1 MPFSYFEYLWD
12 NTEKDTMRNPLKQ
25 RKNRAFGY
33 SPRYYK
39 GEGNPYKIE
48 HKLDKFRSTAQ
59 TTKGLK
65 NKVSR
70 AVDDLNAE
78 GDKNHRLRFLI
89 IVAILVLLFLY
100 IIDFD
105 LSIFLNP

>member
-1 MPFSYFEYLWD
+1 
-12 NTEKDTMRNPLKQ
+12 MRNFLKL
-25 RKNRAFGY
+25 RKNRTYDY

-48 HKLDKFRSTAQ
+48 HKLDKFRSTAHTQ
-59 TTKGLK
+59 RGLK
-65 NKVSR
+65 NKFSS
-70 AVDDLNAE
+70 AVDDLKTE
-78 GDKNHRLRFLI
+78 GDKNLKIRFLV
-89 IVAILVLLFLY
+89 IVAVLILLFLY

>member
-1 MPFSYFEYLWD
+1 
-12 NTEKDTMRNPLKQ
+12 MRNFLKL
-25 RKNRAFGY
+25 RKNKTYNY

-48 HKLDKFRSTAQ
+48 HKLDKFRTTAHTQ
-59 TTKGLK
+59 RGIK
-65 NKVSR
+65 NKISS
-70 AVDDLNAE
+70 AVDDLKNE
-78 GDKNHRLRFLI
+78 GDKNIKLRFLV
-89 IVAILVLLFLY
+89 IVAVLILLFLF

>member
-1 MPFSYFEYLWD
+1 
-12 NTEKDTMRNPLKQ
+12 MRNPLKL
-25 RKNRAFGY
+25 RKNRSFDY
-33 SPRYYK
+33 TPRYYK

-48 HKLDKFRSTAQ
+48 HKLDKFRSTVQ
-59 TTKGLK
+59 TQRGLK
-65 NKVSR
+65 NKFNT
-70 AVDDLNAE
+70 AMDDLRTQ
-78 GDKNHRLRFLI
+78 GDKNQRLRFLI

>member
-1 MPFSYFEYLWD
+1 
-12 NTEKDTMRNPLKQ
+12 MRNFLKL
-25 RKNRAFGY
+25 RKNRTFDY

-48 HKLDKFRSTAQ
+48 HKLDKFRSTAHTQ
-59 TTKGLK
+59 RGIK
-65 NKVSR
+65 NKVSS
-70 AVDDLNAE
+70 AMDDLKTE
-78 GDKNHRLRFLI
+78 GDKNLKLRFLV
-89 IVAILVLLFLY
+89 IVAVLILLFLY